1 MATPDRIERIAKE
14 GKKTAS
20 AATTPTGPYYGAP
33 TETVVID
40 GKSYTGVNVGKGKPP
55 AATEVGMV
63 SPSSGLTIT
72 GTERNM
78 TKERE
83 AMNLGYTKE
92 YIASRGGINSQGYF
106 NDTPLSGQLT
116 AEEQRKVRLPDGT
129 TNTAEMA
136 RILQEKQIAELVGQ
150 GMSVADATKRISAQY
165 GQFGVPLVTTKTG
178 GYDLAGNPV
187 AGGQYDA
194 SGNYVGSSGG
204 TVTGASTGM
213 PATSKLTEAQKAAN
227 EEFRASLTALGL
239 ADLADVID
247 GFIRQD
253 YTSAQI
259 KLELPKTEAYKLRFP
274 GMEALRASGRSITE
288 ATYIA
293 NERGYLQTLRANG
306 LDTETLGSRTSLGTY
321 IANDVSPREFEERVT
336 TAVTRINQN
345 PEIVTAFKAYYPEVD
360 KSGIVTY
367 LLNPKVGMDV
377 IRKQVRVS
385 EIGAAAATAGFNR
398 DLIGTTQAEALISPT
413 GDTSYN
419 QLRASFFRA
428 RQLANT
434 QRRLSQIEGQQYS
447 DLEAVGA
454 VVGGQGQLLLESEK
468 RAQREAARFGQRGG
482 LTAGSLRTA
491 ETAI

>member
-1 MATPDRIERIAKE
+1 MAIDPKE
-14 GKKTAS
+14 KKVIPS
-20 AATTPTGPYYGAP
+20 AANNWGATTKDVTVNGVTYKGA
-33 TETVVID
+33 ID
-40 GKSYTGVNVGKGKPP
+40 VGTMKPP
-55 AATEVGMV
+55 AATTIGQV
-63 SPSSGLTIT
+63 SAASGLTIT

-116 AEEQRKVRLPDGT
+116 AAEYKSVTLPNGSI
-129 TNTAEMA
+129 NTGEMA
-136 RILQEKQIAELVGQ
+136 RILQEKQIAELVAQ
-150 GMSVADATKRISAQY
+150 GMSLDEATKRISAQY
-165 GQFGVPLVTTKTG
+165 GKFGVPLVQTGKG

-204 TVTGASTGM
+204 TATGASTGM
-213 PATSKLTEAQKAAN
+213 PAVSKLTTEQRAAN

-247 GFIRQD
+247 GFIKQD
-253 YTSAQI
+253 YTSSQI

-306 LDTETLGSRTSLGTY
+306 LDTENLGSRTALGTY

-336 TAVTRINQN
+336 TAVTRVNQN
-345 PEIVTAFKAYYPEVD
+345 PDVLNTFKEYYPEVD
-360 KSGIVTY
+360 KSGVVTY

-385 EIGAAAATAGFNR
+385 EIGAAAATAGFKG
-398 DLIGTTQAEALISPT
+398 DLFGTAQAEGLISPT
-413 GDTSYN
+413 GDTTYN

-434 QRRLSQIEGQQYS
+434 QRRLSQIENQQYS
-447 DLEAVGA
+447 DLEAIGA
-454 VVGGQGQLLLESEK
+454 VVGGEGSLLLESEK

-482 LTAGSLRTA
+482 LTGGSLRTEA
-491 ETAI
+491 GI